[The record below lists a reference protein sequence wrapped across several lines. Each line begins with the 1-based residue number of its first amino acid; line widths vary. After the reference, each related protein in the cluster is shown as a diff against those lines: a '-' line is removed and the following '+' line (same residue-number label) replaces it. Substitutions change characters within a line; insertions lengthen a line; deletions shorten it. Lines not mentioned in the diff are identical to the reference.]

1 MWFSYTWKA
10 KEKCPC
16 PHPSL
21 LSSKISPQ
29 AGTPHQSRGTK
40 AGLSIS
46 APHSPLHMAQPHL
59 GNPQG
64 NLSEEIIL
72 PKIQMQGAACPLT
85 REEFICTPE
94 LEGFEFATAVLRASQ
109 KGGMAGATSQTWIFS
124 CSRRNSAGQI

>member
-72 PKIQMQGAACPLT
+72 PKNTNARSSLPSNQGGIYLHS
-85 REEFICTPE
+85 
-94 LEGFEFATAVLRASQ
+94 RA
-109 KGGMAGATSQTWIFS
+109 GGI
-124 CSRRNSAGQI
+124 